1 MYLYRCIRDLLNY
14 GALDSIIFADHLL
27 NWRTRRLFDNYICS
41 FRPVMQVNTLLPLY
55 LSARNERT
63 HAMDNK
69 WRNPFVI
76 VSPPEV
82 TDFFF
87 FFFRGK
93 EVGCGDLSSN
103 HQSGILLC
111 KYPCASI
118 RICSIVHVHT
128 TYKYPSHRSMQHP
141 LHNLICMYHTEHETF
156 LF

>member
-14 GALDSIIFADHLL
+14 GALDSIIFADHVL
-27 NWRTRRLFDNYICS
+27 NWGTRRLFDNYICS

-82 TDFFF
+82 TDFFLF
-87 FFFRGK
+87 SLGGRRWGVVIYHLITNRAFYC
-93 EVGCGDLSSN
+93 V
-103 HQSGILLC
+103 
-111 KYPCASI
+111 SI
-118 RICSIVHVHT
+118 RVQVSVYVVLYMYIQRTNTHLIVRCSIHCT
-128 TYKYPSHRSMQHP
+128 
-141 LHNLICMYHTEHETF
+141 I
-156 LF
+156 